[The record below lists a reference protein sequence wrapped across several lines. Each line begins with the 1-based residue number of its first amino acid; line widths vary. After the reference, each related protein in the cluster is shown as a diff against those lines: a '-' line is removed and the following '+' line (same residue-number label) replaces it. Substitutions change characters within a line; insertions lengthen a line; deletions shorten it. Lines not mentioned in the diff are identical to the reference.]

1 MTIGVDTVMASG
13 AGTSAAASKN
23 MLGKE
28 DFLLMLIT
36 QLRCQDPLS
45 PMESTEFT
53 AQLAQ
58 FSSLEQLQDTNER
71 LENIQLYQAS
81 LNNSQAAGFIG
92 KSVTAMGDRISLEN
106 GIAPEMKFALD
117 GDAAE
122 VSVNI
127 YNENDE
133 LVKNIEAGSLSSGEQ
148 TVAWD
153 MTDNNGNLLSD
164 GIYRFEVMASDL
176 NGEAINSKTFM
187 SGKVTGIEF
196 KNNAA
201 YLVTDEQ
208 IIPMSSVLSISN

>member
-1 MTIGVDTVMASG
+1 MTIGVNTVMAG
-13 AGTSAAASKN
+13 AANTSAAASKN

-28 DFLLMLIT
+28 DFLTMLVT
-36 QLRCQDPLS
+36 QLKHQDPLN
-45 PMESTEFT
+45 PMEGTEFT

-58 FSSLEQLQDTNER
+58 FSSLEQLQDTNAQ
-71 LENIQLYQAS
+71 LETLQLYQAS

-92 KSVTAMGDRISLEN
+92 KNITAMGDKINLEN
-106 GIAPEMKFALD
+106 GTAPEIKFATD
-117 GDAAE
+117 GDAAQ

-127 YNENDE
+127 YNKNDE
-133 LVKNIEAGSLSSGEQ
+133 LVKNIEAGSLNSGEH

-164 GIYRFEVMASDL
+164 GIYSFEVMASGL
-176 NGEAINSKTFM
+176 NGEFINSTTFM

-196 KNNAA
+196 KNNVA

-208 IIPMSSVLSISN
+208 IMPMSSVLSISD

>member
-1 MTIGVDTVMASG
+1 MSMGVNTVMAG
-13 AGTSAAASKN
+13 TAGTSAAASKN
-23 MLGKE
+23 VSGKE

-45 PMESTEFT
+45 PMESAEFT

-58 FSSLEQLQDTNER
+58 FSSLEQLQETNER

-92 KSVTAMGDRISLEN
+92 KNITAMGDRISLEN
-106 GIAPEMKFALD
+106 GTAPEIKFTLD
-117 GDAAE
+117 GDAAK

-133 LVKNIEAGSLSSGEQ
+133 LVKNIETGALSSGEQ
-148 TVAWD
+148 TAAWD
-153 MTDNNGNLLSD
+153 MTDNNGNLLSH

-176 NGEAINSKTFM
+176 NGEFVNSQTFM

-196 KNNAA
+196 NHNAA